1 MSAGGRRSSL
11 KLANEDRNLNAYM
24 IDSTLDHLMNQSSN
38 KCYTPWPPF
47 ALLKQH
53 ELYRPPV
60 LQANYDQEGKTVQSF
75 MAKAF

>member
-1 MSAGGRRSSL
+1 MSAGGCRSSL
-11 KLANEDRNLNAYM
+11 KLANEEKNLDAYM
-24 IDSTLDHLMNQSSN
+24 IDSTLNHLMSPSSN
-38 KCYTPWPPF
+38 KCCTLWPPF

-53 ELYRPPV
+53 ELYRPPA